1 MDIIKNITALE
12 TILIRQPVLRA
23 GRSIESCHFE
33 GDDLPSTKHFGIY
46 YDKKLVG
53 VVSVFSKINSIFN
66 SPNQF
71 QLRGMAILS
80 EFQKRGFGE
89 KLLQHCEDYIK
100 SQNGSMIWFNARVTA
115 VSFYEKSHYKKISR
129 SARVLAA
136 NGNLTGSGRQS
147 RSLQQVWRGVPD
159 ECPQAGGGGFGPGAR
174 RQFYPTPPQ
183 PACAESATGI
193 TGDASCGKA

>member
-12 TILIRQPVLRA
+12 TISIRQPVLRA

-115 VSFYEKSHYKKISR
+115 VSFYEKSHYKKIGDPFSI
-129 SARVLAA
+129 L
-136 NGNLTGSGRQS
+136 
-147 RSLQQVWRGVPD
+147 
-159 ECPQAGGGGFGPGAR
+159 EIGPHYLMKKEID
-174 RQFYPTPPQ
+174 YP
-183 PACAESATGI
+183 
-193 TGDASCGKA
+193 